1 MISPVYCG
9 VGVGAVDGI
18 CGGVGGTTVTR
29 GATCWVIEFSA
40 ATRTGEL
47 ANTAAPAGAA
57 GSAAGAG
64 AGAGV
69 TAGAV
74 AAGAVCGAR
83 AGSGATGGST
93 AAAGGPATWFRGA

>member
-1 MISPVYCG
+1 
-9 VGVGAVDGI
+9 GVGAVDGI

-47 ANTAAPAGAA
+47 ANTAAPAGAT

-69 TAGAV
+69 T
-74 AAGAVCGAR
+74 AGAVCGAR

-93 AAAGGPATWFRGA
+93 AAAGGPATWFRGACAAGPKTR

>member
-69 TAGAV
+69 TAGACAAVAV

-93 AAAGGPATWFRGA
+93 AA